1 MKGVL
6 SESGER
12 TEGGCSHQSGGS
24 YSVRFSRGFSR
35 DFTVVVGID

>member
-12 TEGGCSHQSGGS
+12 TEGGCSHQSG
-24 YSVRFSRGFSR
+24 VAIAFVLAEVLAEILR
-35 DFTVVVGID
+35 